1 MSEPDETPQR
11 YEAVCPHCH
20 KPFVAELLAQPSA
33 RHRGFKCPHCK
44 LFVPTERAQG
54 DAPPGAAATQH

>member
-1 MSEPDETPQR
+1 VSEPNEQAQR
-11 YEAVCPHCH
+11 FEAVCPHCR

-44 LFVPTERAQG
+44 LFVPRERAQLE
-54 DAPPGAAATQH
+54 PPGTPAAPQL

>member
-1 MSEPDETPQR
+1 MSEPNETPQR

-44 LFVPTERAQG
+44 LFVPLARA
-54 DAPPGAAATQH
+54 TKN